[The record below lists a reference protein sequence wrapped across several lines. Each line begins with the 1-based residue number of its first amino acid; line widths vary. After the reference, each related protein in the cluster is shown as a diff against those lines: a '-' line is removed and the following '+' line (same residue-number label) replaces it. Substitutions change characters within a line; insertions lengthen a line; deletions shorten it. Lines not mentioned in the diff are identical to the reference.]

1 METMKQR
8 EWMEFLPQEISRL
21 SDLAYNLW
29 FGGSENAK
37 QLFQMIDEVK
47 WDEMKHNPVRLIID
61 TPLNR
66 WPELVQDASFM
77 EKYELV
83 VQKFDD
89 YMNASSWFQQQYP
102 NFEGQFA
109 YFSAEFGF
117 HESLPIYSGGL
128 GILAGDHCKSA
139 SDLGVPLIGVG
150 LLYKKGYFR
159 QKFDSEGRQHA
170 DFFEYIFEKLPIQ
183 PVEVEG
189 SELVIKVTL
198 PGRDIQLKV
207 WQVQIGRMTVYLLD
221 SDLEA
226 NSQQDRELTAQLYGG
241 NHETRIQQEILLGVG
256 GIRMLRGMG
265 IYPKAYHI
273 NEGHAAF
280 ISLERLREY
289 IHQGIRYPN
298 AIELIRSSTIFTT
311 HTPVPAGHD
320 VFPMS
325 TFEYHMGP
333 LLSKMETER
342 ERIIQ
347 LGLDRE
353 KDQYNMTFLGLNT
366 AVYRNGVSKLHGHV
380 SREMF
385 HGFHGDMLLGEVP
398 IESIT
403 NGVHLKTWISKELKD
418 LFSSYLPENW
428 QLNQTDP
435 EMWKALDHMPNHL
448 LWTEHMLMKER
459 LIEHARANL
468 ELQRSRN
475 EESEARIQEVQ
486 SFLDPKVLTI
496 GFARRFATYKRS
508 TMIFSNL
515 DRLSRMVNHPERP
528 VQFVFAGKSHPADHP
543 GQELIREIYRISQLE
558 PFKGKIFILENYDIK
573 LARSLVQGVDVWL
586 NNPKRPLEAS
596 GTSGMKAAF
605 NGVINFS
612 VLDGWWEEGYN
623 GENGWEITSNYN
635 APWEVQEQENIISL
649 YETLENEI
657 VPLYYDQQNGLP
669 DQWVARMKNSIQS
682 LAPVYNTDRMVQDY
696 TNRYY
701 VPTSHR
707 FERFSSNQSEIAL
720 RFADYK
726 ANIIEHWHQVRVVW
740 VNDQVEY
747 LDSEMKVI
755 AAIINM
761 GSIPTS
767 SVAVEAIYHEERESQ
782 WIDVVVPM
790 AFHFEA
796 HNGDLEYRGAIPSNL
811 GHASHYTVRIR
822 PNHPEFAHI
831 FDLPLMVRSWV

>member
-1 METMKQR
+1 MERTKRQ
-8 EWMEFLPQEISRL
+8 WMPFLPEEITRL
-21 SDLAYNLW
+21 SELAYNLW

-37 QLFQMIDEVK
+37 QLFQMIDEAK
-47 WDEMKHNPVRLIID
+47 WDEMKHNPVRLIFD
-61 TPLNR
+61 TPLDR
-66 WPELVQDASFM
+66 WSQLIKDVKFM
-77 EKYELV
+77 DKYTMV
-83 VQKFDD
+83 MRKFDE
-89 YMNASSWFQQQYP
+89 YMHDSTWFQQRYP
-102 NFEGQFA
+102 GFEGKFA

-183 PVEVEG
+183 PAYVEG
-189 SELVIKVTL
+189 DELVIKVTL

-207 WQVQIGRMTVYLLD
+207 WQVQIGRMIVYLLD
-221 SDLEA
+221 SDLQV

-256 GIRMLRGMG
+256 GIRMLRAFH

-289 IHQGIRYPN
+289 IHQGIRYQN

-333 LLSKMETER
+333 LLSQMETER
-342 ERIIQ
+342 ERIIR

-385 HGFHGDMLLGEVP
+385 HDFHGDMLLEEVP

-418 LFSSYLPENW
+418 LFSRYLPANW
-428 QLNQTDP
+428 QINQTDT
-435 EMWKALDHMPNHL
+435 EIWKALDELPNQL
-448 LWTEHMLMKER
+448 LWNEHMHLKER
-459 LIEHARANL
+459 LIDHARANL
-468 ELQRSRN
+468 ELQRRRN
-475 EESEARIQEVQ
+475 GESEARINEVQ
-486 SFLDPKVLTI
+486 LFLDPKVLTI

-508 TMIFSNL
+508 TMVFNDL
-515 DRLSRMVNHPERP
+515 DRLNRLVNHPERP
-528 VQFVFAGKSHPADHP
+528 VQFIFAGKSHPADHP

-558 PFKGKIFILENYDIK
+558 SFKGKIVILENYDIK

-623 GENGWEITSNYN
+623 GDNGWEITSNYD
-635 APWEVQEQENIISL
+635 APWDIQEHENTISL
-649 YETLENEI
+649 YETLENQI
-657 VPLYYDQQNGLP
+657 APMYYNQHNGLP
-669 DQWVARMKNSIQS
+669 NEWVVRMKNSIQS

-696 TNRYY
+696 TNHYY
-701 VPTSHR
+701 VPTGLR
-707 FERFSSNQSEIAL
+707 FDRFSNNEAEIAM

-726 ANIIEHWHQVRVVW
+726 AFLIEHWDHVRVVW
-740 VNDQVEY
+740 INDQVEH
-747 LDSEMKVI
+747 LQNGMKVI
-755 AAIINM
+755 AAVVNL
-761 GSIPTS
+761 GSIPAR
-767 SVAVEAIYHEERESQ
+767 SVAVEAIYHKEQ
-782 WIDVVVPM
+782 GGKWIAVRVPLD
-790 AFHFEA
+790 FQFVTYK
-796 HNGDLEYRGAIPSNL
+796 GDLEFRGVIPGGLS
-811 GHASHYTVRIR
+811 HASHYTVRIR
-822 PNHPEFAHI
+822 PYHPEFAHL
-831 FDLPLMVRSWV
+831 FDLPLLVRSWV

>member
-1 METMKQR
+1 MEPTEKR
-8 EWMEFLPQEISRL
+8 KWMEFLPQEISRL

-37 QLFQMIDEVK
+37 QLFQMIDEDK
-47 WDEMKHNPVRLIID
+47 WDEMKHNPVRLLID
-61 TPLNR
+61 TPTER
-66 WPELVQDASFM
+66 WSQLVKNKAFM
-77 EKYELV
+77 EKYALV
-83 VQKFDD
+83 IQKFDD
-89 YMNASSWFQQQYP
+89 YMGASTWFQQQYP
-102 NFEGQFA
+102 GFEGKFA

-139 SDLGVPLIGVG
+139 SDLGIPLIGVG

-159 QKFDSEGRQHA
+159 QKFDSEGRQYA

-183 PVEVEG
+183 PVEIDG
-189 SELVIKVTL
+189 RELVVQVTL
-198 PGRDIQLKV
+198 PGRDIHLKV
-207 WQVQIGRMTVYLLD
+207 WQVQVGRMVVYLLD
-221 SDLEA
+221 SDVQS

-256 GIRMLRGMG
+256 GIRMLRGLG
-265 IYPKAYHI
+265 IFPKSYHI

-298 AIELIRSSTIFTT
+298 ALELIRSSTIFTT

-333 LLSKMETER
+333 LLSKMEAER
-342 ERIIQ
+342 SRIIE
-347 LGLDRE
+347 LGHDPE

-366 AVYRNGVSKLHGHV
+366 SVYRNGVSKLHGHV

-385 HGFHGDMLLGEVP
+385 HEFHGNMLLDEVP

-418 LFSSYLPENW
+418 LFSSYLPEQW
-428 QLNQTDP
+428 QLRQTEP
-435 EMWKALDHMPNHL
+435 EVWKALDQLPN
-448 LWTEHMLMKER
+448 ER
-459 LIEHARANL
+459 LWSVHMDLKNKLIGHARANI

-475 EESEARIQEVQ
+475 GESHERIHEVQ

-508 TMIFSNL
+508 TMIFSDL
-515 DRLSRMVNHPERP
+515 DRLSRLVNDPERP

-543 GQELIREIYRISQLE
+543 GQELIREIYQISQQE
-558 PFKGKIFILENYDIK
+558 RFKGKIVILENYDIK

-586 NNPKRPLEAS
+586 NNPQRPLEAS

-623 GENGWEITSNYN
+623 GENGWEITSNYS
-635 APWEVQEQENIISL
+635 APLDVQEQENKISL
-649 YETLENEI
+649 YETLENQI
-657 VPLYYDQQNGLP
+657 VPMYYNQSNGVSE
-669 DQWVARMKNSIQS
+669 QWVQRMKNSIQS

-696 TNRYY
+696 TNYYY
-701 VPTSHR
+701 VPTGQR
-707 FERFSSNQSEIAL
+707 FDRFTSNEAEIAL

-726 ANIIEHWHQVRVVW
+726 ANIAEHWHLVRFVW
-740 VNDQVEY
+740 VNDHVEQ
-747 LDSEMKVI
+747 LDNRMKTI
-755 AAIINM
+755 GAIIHM
-761 GSIPTS
+761 GAIPAHH
-767 SVAVEAIYHEERESQ
+767 VRVEAVYHEEREGR
-782 WIDVVVPM
+782 WTPVVVPLE
-790 AFHFEA
+790 FHHGA
-796 HNGDLEYRGAIPSNL
+796 PNGDLEYRGSILSNL
-811 GHASHYTVRIR
+811 SHASHYTVRIR
-822 PNHPEFAHI
+822 PQHPEFAHP
-831 FDLPLMVRSWV
+831 FDLPLLVRSWV